1 MKIRHV
7 GLIGTALAAIF
18 LSAWLSADQMSDQAE
33 LALKAAIKTET
44 VDGNLKGAIEQYKA
58 IAALSGASRATV
70 ATALLRMG
78 QCYEKLGQ
86 VEARAAYERLV
97 REFSDQKETV
107 AMAQA
112 RLAAMNIASQ
122 GSSLVMRR
130 VWEGP
135 DVDHQGGVSWDG
147 LYLSFNHWNPSNIG
161 LRNLATGETRDLT
174 KNTDGK
180 EYPLYPSL
188 ISPNGKQV
196 AYTWVDAANAYSVRL
211 VGTNGTGQRVL
222 YSNKELTYIE
232 LGAWSRDGASI
243 VSILTRSDKTTRSDT
258 NQIALISVADGSIRV
273 VKTCDSRFP
282 QPRGFSPDD
291 RYIAYDYPP
300 QADAKVRDIFLIAA
314 DGSYEVPLVQHPA
327 DDQLLGW
334 TPDGTGILFSSDR
347 TGTQGAW
354 IIPVA
359 DGKPQG
365 SPELIKPAI
374 GEIDY
379 PMGFTR
385 SGSYFYGVT
394 ATTTDAYITTLDTA
408 ASRLLTAPARIS
420 ERFIGANSLPV
431 FSPDGRHLAYFSKRT
446 GAASGDVLCI
456 RSLGTG
462 EEREVA
468 MAPGLLKFGGPRWAA
483 GGQAIQVSGI
493 DMKERQGLYLI
504 DTRTG
509 NVSLLLQSDPETS
522 IWGQGT
528 PDGKSLII
536 CRNFFADKTSRIFLR
551 DLTSGNEREIYRAP
565 SAAYLIDV
573 AISPDGRDL
582 AFTAV
587 QTGVKPLVRWIGVV
601 SVRGGD
607 AREIL
612 RLDGGDD
619 IRRDGLEWTPDGQ
632 FAVYARSVEASG
644 RTSLELWRVSPRD
657 KTPIKVGMLASNAP
671 SYVPGFSLRIH
682 PDGKSIAFSSGL
694 MKFEVWAMENFLP
707 PAKAA
712 K

>member
-1 MKIRHV
+1 MHKTITILLMTV
-7 GLIGTALAAIF
+7 ALAIGVGSGQQKDRTEVDLQTAIR
-18 LSAWLSADQMSDQAE
+18 M
-33 LALKAAIKTET
+33 ET
-44 VDGNLKGAIEQYKA
+44 VEGNLKGAIELYKK
-58 IAALSGASRATV
+58 IAAIPDAGRATI

-78 QCYEKLGQ
+78 QCHEKLGNT
-86 VEARAAYERLV
+86 EARAAYERLV

-107 AMAQA
+107 ATAQA
-112 RLAAMNIASQ
+112 RLAAMNITSH

-135 DVDHQGGVSWDG
+135 DVDQQGGVSWDG

-174 KNTDGK
+174 KNADEK

-188 ISPNGKQV
+188 ISPDGKQV

-211 VGTNGTGQRVL
+211 VGTNGSGQRVL
-222 YSNKELTYIE
+222 YSDKELTYIE

-243 VSILTRSDKTTRSDT
+243 VSILTRSDKTSRSDT
-258 NQIALISVADGSIRV
+258 NQIALISVADGSVRV

-291 RYIAYDYPP
+291 RYIAYDFP
-300 QADAKVRDIFLIAA
+300 QGADAKVRDIFLLAA
-314 DGSYEVPLVQHPA
+314 DGSHEVPLVQHPA
-327 DDQLLGW
+327 NDQLLGW
-334 TPDGTGILFSSDR
+334 TPDGKGVLFSSDR
-347 TGTQGAW
+347 TGAQGAW
-354 IIPVA
+354 LIPVA

-394 ATTTDAYITTLDTA
+394 ATSTDAYITTLDA
-408 ASRLLTAPARIS
+408 AAARLLTAPARIS
-420 ERFIGANSLPV
+420 ERFIGANSMPV
-431 FSPDGRHLAYFSKRT
+431 FSPDGRYLAYFSKRT

-468 MAPGLLKFGGPRWAA
+468 MVPGLLSFGGPRWAA
-483 GGQAIQVSGI
+483 DGQAILVNAI
-493 DMKERQGLYLI
+493 DMRVRQGIYVI

-509 NVSLLLQSDPETS
+509 NVSPLLQSEPET
-522 IWGQGT
+522 IMWGQGT
-528 PDGKSLII
+528 PDGKSLVIW
-536 CRNFFADKTSRIFLR
+536 RNVGADKTSRILLR
-551 DLTSGNEREIYRAP
+551 DLTTGNEREIYRAP
-565 SAAYLIDV
+565 SAAYLINV
-573 AISPDGRDL
+573 AISPDGREL
-582 AFTAV
+582 AFTVV
-587 QTGVKPLVRWIGVV
+587 QTGGKPLVRWMGVV
-601 SVRGGD
+601 SVQGD
-607 AREIL
+607 DAHEIL
-612 RLDGGDD
+612 RLNGNDD
-619 IRRDGLEWTPDGQ
+619 IPRNGLEWTPDGQ
-632 FAVYARSVEASG
+632 YVVYAKSVEASG
-644 RTSLELWRVSPRD
+644 QSSLELWRVSPRD
-657 KTPIKVGMLASNAP
+657 KTPIKVGVLASKATP
-671 SYVPGFSLRIH
+671 YTPGFALRIH

-694 MKFEVWAMENFLP
+694 VKFEVWVMENFLP
-707 PAKAA
+707 TNKSV